1 MGLFGN
7 LFEKKSCDVCGAEIG
22 LLGNRKLDDGN
33 LCKECAN
40 KLSPFFSD
48 RRASTVEQI
57 KEQLAYREANRA
69 EVERFNV
76 TRTLG
81 CDTKVL
87 LDEDAEK
94 FIVSRSS
101 RWRSENP
108 DVMTYDQVTGCD
120 IEVRENRT
128 EIRRE
133 LPDGKRESYDPPRY
147 DVDYNIYLTI
157 HVNAPYFDDI
167 SFRVNSSTIEEQFS
181 AEYNEA
187 KRQADDIREACCF
200 LSRPVCSRAGAL
212 GGFAHRPL
220 LHLSDARGHA
230 DDNPGTDQP
239 TAVVHLGDE
248 MPEHGL
254 GHFKI
259 GDDAILHGPD
269 GHDIARRAAQHAFG
283 LAAHGQNLVVP
294 PVVPLHGHHGG
305 LTQHDA
311 PAPDIDTGIGRP
323 QIDGQIV

>member
-87 LDEDAEK
+87 LDEDAAK

-108 DVMTYDQVTGCD
+108 DVMTYNQVTGCD

-133 LPDGKRESYDPPRY
+133 LPDGKHESYDPPRY

-181 AEYNEA
+181 VEYNEA
-187 KRQADDIREACCF
+187 KRQADDIREAL
-200 LSRPVCSRAGAL
+200 LSIHSEGRERVAAANAPKVARTCPFCGATTFPDESGRCEYC
-212 GGFAHRPL
+212 GGAM
-220 LHLSDARGHA
+220 G
-230 DDNPGTDQP
+230 
-239 TAVVHLGDE
+239 V
-248 MPEHGL
+248 
-254 GHFKI
+254 
-259 GDDAILHGPD
+259 
-269 GHDIARRAAQHAFG
+269 
-283 LAAHGQNLVVP
+283 
-294 PVVPLHGHHGG
+294 
-305 LTQHDA
+305 
-311 PAPDIDTGIGRP
+311 
-323 QIDGQIV
+323 